1 MALFRSMTKKSL
13 VLAPMARSARQSVGS
28 YPVLLNY
35 SMTPS
40 SRAMPGIVFLIGVK
54 MP

>member
-13 VLAPMARSARQSVGS
+13 ALVPMARSARQSVGG
-28 YPVLLNY
+28 YLVLLNY

-40 SRAMPGIVFLIGVK
+40 SRTMTQEQTFSILFG
-54 MP
+54 